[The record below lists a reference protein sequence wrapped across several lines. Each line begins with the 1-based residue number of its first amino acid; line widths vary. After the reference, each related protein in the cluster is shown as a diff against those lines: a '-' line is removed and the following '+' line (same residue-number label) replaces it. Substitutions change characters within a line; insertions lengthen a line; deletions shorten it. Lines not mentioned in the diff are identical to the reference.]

1 MTKRIFKSIL
11 AVAAAVLAACFII
24 ILGMLYDY
32 FTGLSETEMKTQT
45 ALIAHAVENEGDS
58 YFDGLNSGS
67 YRITW
72 IADDGTV
79 MYDTTADASN
89 MENHADREEF
99 IEASKIGSGDS
110 RRYSATLTQRMIY
123 YAKRLSDGSVVRV
136 SSTQNS
142 ILTLVMGMLQPVLF
156 VLLLAIVLS
165 AVLASRLSK
174 RIVDPLNRL
183 DLEAPLENEAYEE
196 LSPLLGRI
204 EHQQRQISSQIER
217 LERTQA
223 EWDSIA
229 NSMNEGI
236 VLLGAKNNILSIN
249 ESAMQLLDTD
259 RECVGSDFLTVCR
272 RLDIQA
278 LLDKAAAGDKA
289 ELTVEL
295 GGREYQVD
303 ASPIPSDTGARGTE
317 LLFFDVTEK
326 ARGEQMRRE
335 FTANV
340 SHELKT
346 PLHTISGTAEIMKNG
361 LVEQEDIPRFSER
374 IYSEAQRMISLIDD
388 IIRLSK
394 LDEGAGDMLRERL
407 SLKELAGD
415 ALSRLKPQADA
426 KQVTMELNG
435 DGGEMLGVT
444 PLVMELVYNLCD
456 NAVKYN
462 RVGGS
467 VKVSVGDTPNEVVL
481 TVADTGI
488 GIPEEY
494 QDRIFERFF
503 RVDKSHSKEIGGT
516 GLGLSIVKH
525 VAQIHNARIELSSR
539 AGEGTSIVVSFPK
552 QEPLADQQS

>member
-11 AVAAAVLAACFII
+11 TVAAAILVACFII

-45 ALIAHAVENEGDS
+45 AFVAHALENEGES
-58 YFDGLNSGS
+58 YFDGLDSGA

-72 IADDGTV
+72 IASDGTV
-79 MYDTTADASN
+79 IYDSRTDASV

-99 IEASKIGSGDS
+99 IEALQSGSGDS
-110 RRYSATLTQRMIY
+110 RRYSATLTQRMLY
-123 YAKRLSDGSVVRV
+123 YARRLSDGSVVRV

-142 ILTLVMGMLQPVLF
+142 IVTLVMGMLQPVLV
-156 VLLLAIVLS
+156 VLLLAIVFS

-174 RIVDPLNRL
+174 RIVKPLNEL
-183 DLEAPLENEAYEE
+183 DLEAPLENKAYEE

-204 EHQQRQISSQIER
+204 AHQQREISAQLER
-217 LERTQA
+217 LKRTQT
-223 EWDSIA
+223 EWNAIA
-229 NSMNEGI
+229 DSMNEGI
-236 VLLGAKNNILSIN
+236 VLLGVKNNILSIN
-249 ESAMQLLDTD
+249 KSAMRLLDTD
-259 RECVGSDFLTVCR
+259 RDCIGNDFLTVCR

-278 LLDKAAAGDKA
+278 LLEKAAAGEKA
-289 ELTVEL
+289 ELSLEL
-295 GGREYQVD
+295 GGRDYQVD
-303 ASPIPSDTGARGTE
+303 ASSIPSDSGTKGTE

-346 PLHTISGTAEIMKNG
+346 PLHTISGTAEIMKDG
-361 LVEQEDIPRFSER
+361 LVEQEDIPRFSEH
-374 IYSEAQRMISLIDD
+374 IYNESQRMITLVDD

-394 LDEGAGDMLRERL
+394 LDEGAGDMPRDAL
-407 SLKELAGD
+407 SLRDYARD

-426 KQVTMELNG
+426 KQVTMELSG
-435 DGGEMLGVT
+435 DEGKLFGVG
-444 PLVMELVYNLCD
+444 PLIMELVYNLCD

-462 RVGGS
+462 RTGGS
-467 VKVSVGDTPNEVVL
+467 VKVGIEDSQGEVKL

-494 QDRIFERFF
+494 QDRIFERFY

-525 VAQIHNARIELSSR
+525 VAKIHNAHIELSSKPDK
-539 AGEGTSIVVSFPK
+539 GTTISGRFPQK
-552 QEPLADQQS
+552 DPAMA